1 MNCTEFK
8 NTLINVDHL
17 ADQSVSDS
25 DSDGLSVEQQMAFDA
40 HRKSCG
46 NCQRSYEAEIALV
59 TALREMPVPGPSADF
74 ADRVLRTAV
83 TQTEIKD
90 GGPNAGHHHRHGFLL
105 GFGSATAAALALW
118 VVVGIFPKAVPPVGD
133 LSGESIA
140 SLESAATTRDVSE
153 PEISIAL
160 HQQQDVKLAFH
171 TVTALQGARITIQIP
186 ENVALA
192 GYPGQRELSWETN
205 LNEGENLLRLPLVAS
220 QAMKGQLVA
229 RIEHGKRV
237 RTLRVN
243 LKAGIPGVS
252 GQGVLIEQLV

>member
-1 MNCTEFK
+1 MEIKSFRIRNYRSIKDSGVCHLSGDDITILAGK
-8 NTLINVDHL
+8 NESGKTAIL
-17 ADQSVSDS
+17 
-25 DSDGLSVEQQMAFDA
+25 
-40 HRKSCG
+40 
-46 NCQRSYEAEIALV
+46 EALE
-59 TALREMPVPGPSADF
+59 DF
-74 ADRVLRTAV
+74 AAKKQIRDEAIPL
-83 TQTEIKD
+83 D
-90 GGPNAGHHHRHGFLL
+90 DP
-105 GFGSATAAALALW
+105 
-118 VVVGIFPKAVPPVGD
+118 
-133 LSGESIA
+133 ESK
-140 SLESAATTRDVSE
+140 

-160 HQQQDVKLAFH
+160 NQQQDVKLAFH

-220 QAMKGQLVA
+220 QSMKGQLVA